1 MLARIASL
9 EAKGSSIPQYWVDT
23 NSKFQELERAHLACM
38 REVNNLGQQFT
49 DVMARPWVKNPRIE
63 IAQIQSLEREVSLV
77 QQELLKVGVE
87 QNNSRR
93 LGHHPPPSVGITTGA
108 PPNSGLAQEMED
120 LYSNLQE
127 VRAWMAGEEAHR
139 DQGCRPADCPVWAAL
154 TKAERA
160 FDSAQGAMSDDLNR
174 LNRVMREQVQIDG
187 DRLMRLEL
195 YSKAELQDREQHGCC
210 PPSCGIPRRVQITEQ
225 QLGLQGVALDDLQ
238 RYVSGL
244 GESLGANLE
253 TANTLGQD
261 LEGLKIH
268 VLQMGSEAGPHLEKL
283 ERSLGGEM
291 WGMHERVRSLEG
303 RGSQPTAVAEP
314 PPFHPTHPPHI
325 PPSPMVANSS
335 LPGEFGTTGSWGPT
349 TMKVEQ
355 SLYQGNSAYS
365 SPSAC
370 HVSHPFPVTQKKM

>member
-1 MLARIASL
+1 
-9 EAKGSSIPQYWVDT
+9 
-23 NSKFQELERAHLACM
+23 
-38 REVNNLGQQFT
+38 
-49 DVMARPWVKNPRIE
+49 
-63 IAQIQSLEREVSLV
+63 
-77 QQELLKVGVE
+77 
-87 QNNSRR
+87 
-93 LGHHPPPSVGITTGA
+93 
-108 PPNSGLAQEMED
+108 
-120 LYSNLQE
+120 
-127 VRAWMAGEEAHR
+127 
-139 DQGCRPADCPVWAAL
+139 
-154 TKAERA
+154 
-160 FDSAQGAMSDDLNR
+160 MSDDLNR

-195 YSKAELQDREQHGCC
+195 YSKAELQDGEQHGCC

-314 PPFHPTHPPHI
+314 PPFHPTHPPHV
-325 PPSPMVANSS
+325 P
-335 LPGEFGTTGSWGPT
+335 
-349 TMKVEQ
+349 
-355 SLYQGNSAYS
+355 
-365 SPSAC
+365 
-370 HVSHPFPVTQKKM
+370 PFPYGRQFLPSR